1 LSDLNLLISPIDN
14 VDSSGIGV
22 LAILA
27 SGLSDADALRV
38 KVADARR
45 VEVADARRVEVTDA
59 LRVEVA
65 DALRKEVKSKET
77 ESTEDLLEVES
88 GFFLIRFGMPP
99 WGIVIPVIYVL
110 PPFPLMVVLPLN
122 DTGTSLKAIL
132 LLILTNFGRK

>member
-1 LSDLNLLISPIDN
+1 MSDLNLLISPIDN

-38 KVADARR
+38 K
-45 VEVADARRVEVTDA
+45 VADARRVEVTDA

-99 WGIVIPVIYVL
+99 LGIVIPVIYVL
-110 PPFPLMVVLPLN
+110 PHFPLIVVLPLN
-122 DTGTSLKAIL
+122 DTGTSLKAFL

>member
-1 LSDLNLLISPIDN
+1 MSDLNLLISPIDN

-38 KVADARR
+38 K
-45 VEVADARRVEVTDA
+45 VADARRVEVTDA